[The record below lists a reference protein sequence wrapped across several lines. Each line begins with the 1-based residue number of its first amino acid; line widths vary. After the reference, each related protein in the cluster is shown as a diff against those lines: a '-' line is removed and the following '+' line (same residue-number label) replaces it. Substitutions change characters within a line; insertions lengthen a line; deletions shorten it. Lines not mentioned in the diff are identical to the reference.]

1 MLGNGKRI
9 NFLCD
14 NWIQQNIASTLN
26 ILESYQQHLQA
37 LVANFIS
44 KNRWNLPS
52 WDFPVWKPS
61 DSRTLSFRQ
70 AFDFLYFANNA
81 IPWAKMIWRPCIP
94 SAKMLKPLI
103 ACFFIAPFPKQFGLG
118 WNISFTLIL
127 TEVPYCICSLLPPE
141 DFHTSYSLF
150 CLLKMFHPLSNNKFD
165 HNAML
170 PAVQEFSHLKVFG
183 VDYHLRKPPN
193 IKQVSWYP
201 PIQCWI
207 NCNTD
212 GATKGMS
219 SIVGCGNIFRNHQVG
234 IMGCFAMHIGN

>member
-1 MLGNGKRI
+1 MVGLKLFWNSVSQNTFWMLGNGKRI

-52 WDFPVWKPS
+52 WFVQKAPILATDIQNTAIPFVPTRDFPVWKPS

-94 SAKMLKPLI
+94 LTKMLVLWRYIKY
-103 ACFFIAPFPKQFGLG
+103 K
-118 WNISFTLIL
+118 
-127 TEVPYCICSLLPPE
+127 LPTNY
-141 DFHTSYSLF
+141 F
-150 CLLKMFHPLSNNKFD
+150 
-165 HNAML
+165 
-170 PAVQEFSHLKVFG
+170 
-183 VDYHLRKPPN
+183 
-193 IKQVSWYP
+193 
-201 PIQCWI
+201 
-207 NCNTD
+207 
-212 GATKGMS
+212 
-219 SIVGCGNIFRNHQVG
+219 
-234 IMGCFAMHIGN
+234 